1 MIATTNATITDE
13 AGQGRPKV
21 QVDSSLAKGTLV
33 NNKDNASDSA
43 ATDNDSLPQP
53 DDNPSLDKGDPL
65 RWFGVLVP
73 PALRKSQA
81 EFLELSTG
89 PIPQAVMAAAEM
101 RDLDREIRRL
111 RKARRK
117 AAKAHGDNSRDA

>member
-1 MIATTNATITDE
+1 MIATTNATIIDE
-13 AGQGRPKV
+13 AGQARPKV
-21 QVDSSLAKGTLV
+21 QVDSSLAKSTLA
-33 NNKDNASDSA
+33 NNKDNASD
-43 ATDNDSLPQP
+43 ATDNDSLPEL
-53 DDNPSLDKGDPL
+53 DDSPSLDKGDPL